1 MAVSAEDDL
10 LQRVLDL
17 LGCYDNA
24 SFLRRLAAWHESLG
38 FGSMATRP
46 EKVSRWKRGVR
57 PDRHTETAMAAM
69 LGVPAEQVR
78 AMGWPH
84 WLNVAL
90 NADHV
95 LLTAPWTPAGALTA
109 LDHLGGPDSMDRR
122 AASMDRR
129 AALVAGG
136 ALAVTTLA
144 SWVAASPAT
153 AMLAAGRPRVTDRS
167 AALIEA
173 RLAALRQLDDEIG
186 SAETYALARAE
197 RSSIVAVLRTRSYS
211 ETVARRLFSAAAEAS
226 RICGWCAFDSGDM
239 AAAERHYL
247 GAARAAAS
255 AQDPVV
261 AANLFAFW
269 AMARYSDGDTS
280 GALDY
285 VDEALRNA
293 QRTGSPRLIAMVHAR
308 ASRAHAKAGDARAS
322 RRAEDAAFAAF
333 DRAGHAGEEPACV
346 YWVCPAELHSWAASN
361 ASDLGDHRRALDH
374 YVAAATP
381 HRGVVYDSSAYPRSR
396 ALRLSREAAAHLS
409 LRDVD
414 TAVYAAEQ
422 AVQAMGGVTSARS
435 TTVLADLR
443 GRLRAHRQVPAVREF
458 LERTG

>member
-17 LGCYDNA
+17 FGCHDHA
-24 SFLRRLAAWHESLG
+24 SFLRRLSGWHESLG

-57 PDRHTETAMAAM
+57 PDRYAETAMAAM
-69 LGVPAEQVR
+69 LGVSTEQVR
-78 AMGWPH
+78 TMGWPN

-90 NADHV
+90 NADQV
-95 LLTAPWTPAGALTA
+95 LLTAPWTPAGALAA
-109 LDHLGGPDSMDRR
+109 LDHLGGSE
-122 AASMDRR
+122 SMDRR
-129 AALVAGG
+129 AALFTGG

-144 SWVAASPAT
+144 SWVTASPAT
-153 AMLAAGRPRVTDRS
+153 AVLVSGRPRVTDRS
-167 AALIEA
+167 AVLIEA

-197 RSSIVAVLRTRSYS
+197 RSSIIAVLRTRSYS
-211 ETVARRLFSAAAEAS
+211 EAVARRLFSAAAEAS
-226 RICGWCAFDSGDM
+226 RICGWCAFDSGDT

-269 AMARYSDGDTS
+269 AMARYSEGDIF

-285 VDEALRNA
+285 VNEALRNA
-293 QRTGSPRLIAMVHAR
+293 RRTGSPRVIAMVHAR
-308 ASRAHAKAGDARAS
+308 AARAYAKSGDLRAS
-322 RRAEDAAFAAF
+322 RHAEEAAFAAYH
-333 DRAGHAGEEPACV
+333 RAGHPDDEPACV

-361 ASDLGDHRRALDH
+361 ASDLGDPRRALAH
-374 YVAAATP
+374 YAAAVSP
-381 HRGVVYDSSAYPRSR
+381 HEGEAYDDDAYPRSR
-396 ALRLSREAAAHLS
+396 ALRLSREAHAHLS

-414 TAVYAAEQ
+414 AAVHTADR
-422 AVQAMGGVTSARS
+422 AVQAMGGVNSARS
-435 TTVLADLR
+435 TTTLTKLR
-443 GRLRAHRQVPAVREF
+443 TKLQAHQQLPAVREF
-458 LERTG
+458 LDRTV